1 MPKLRRYVATQA
13 LPANPVSAFDYHE
26 RPGALNRL
34 IPPWETVT
42 IESSDRSLKP
52 GSRVVL
58 KTSVGGVPLRWVAE
72 HTEYDPPN
80 LFADRQI
87 SGPFETWNHQ
97 HRFETRERANSDHPS
112 QLIDQIDYRLPLGAL
127 GDFFGS
133 VKARRTIEAMFAYR
147 HQVTHDDL
155 RLMHDYPLNH
165 LRVAVSGSNGLV
177 GKAFCNL
184 LNLFGHEV
192 RSIVRGDQEESNQ
205 EAPWSR
211 NADQHTLSG
220 LDAVVHLAGK
230 SIADG
235 RWNQTQK
242 AEIRDSRVEK
252 TRQLC
257 ELLATRKQPPKVL
270 VCASATGIYGD
281 RGDEILDEQSPL
293 GESTANGAGFLA
305 QVGKEWEEACQPA
318 RDAGIR
324 VVHARFGIILS
335 PRGGALQKML
345 TPAKLMGGSLGSG
358 KQWWSWIGLDDALG
372 ALYHCI
378 QCEQVHGAVN
388 LVTPSPIQNRDF
400 TRELGRVI
408 GRPALF
414 PAPKPILRLAL
425 GEMADALLL
434 SSARVIP
441 QKLLDSNYHFR
452 FTDLGQL
459 LRYSLGRNLK
469 HSEA

>member
-1 MPKLRRYVATQA
+1 MSKQRRYVVTQA
-13 LPANPVSAFDYHE
+13 LPASLASAFDYHE

-34 IPPWETVT
+34 IPPWEKVS
-42 IESSDRSLKP
+42 IESSDCSLKT

-58 KTSVGGVPLRWVAE
+58 KTSIGGVPLRWVAE
-72 HTEYDPPN
+72 HTQYDPPH
-80 LFADRQI
+80 LFADRQV
-87 SGPFETWNHQ
+87 SGPFAAWNHQ
-97 HRFETRERANSDHPS
+97 HRFETLHAGHLKNQS
-112 QLIDQIDYRLPLGAL
+112 QLVDQIDYRLPFGAL
-127 GDFFGS
+127 GDLFGAT
-133 VKARRTIEAMFAYR
+133 KARKSIEAMFAYR
-147 HQVTHDDL
+147 HQITHDDL
-155 RLMHDYPLNH
+155 QLMQLYAPAKLKI
-165 LRVAVSGSNGLV
+165 AVSGSNGLV
-177 GKAFCNL
+177 GHALCNL

-192 RSIVRGDQEESNQ
+192 RSIVRGEQKESNQ

-211 NADQHTLSG
+211 SADKQTLDGFDS
-220 LDAVVHLAGK
+220 VVHLAGK

-235 RWNQTQK
+235 RWNPQQK
-242 AEIRDSRVEK
+242 SEIRDSRVQK

-257 ELLATRKQPPKVL
+257 ELLASRSQPPKVL
-270 VCASATGIYGD
+270 ICASATGIYGD
-281 RGDEILDEQSPL
+281 RGDEVLDEESTL
-293 GESTANGAGFLA
+293 GESTDRGAGFLVE
-305 QVGKEWEEACQPA
+305 VGKEWEEACRPA
-318 RDAGIR
+318 AEAGIR

-345 TPAKLMGGSLGSG
+345 TPAKLMGGALGAG

-378 QCEQVHGAVN
+378 QSERIHGAVN
-388 LVTPSPIQNRDF
+388 LVSPQPIQNKDF
-400 TRELGRVI
+400 TGELARVI

-414 PAPKPILRLAL
+414 PAPKTMLRLAL

-441 QKLLDSNYHFR
+441 KKLIDSGYQFR
-452 FTDLGQL
+452 FTELGNL